1 MPNSFVTNLYPVPVS
16 GADAQRITPT
26 DSVEAVFADFDPNC
40 KFITFDVQAN
50 DVFMT
55 IDGSAPA
62 TDNGHKLYA
71 GRSYSIARQ
80 TADFAR
86 FIADSGT
93 AVIYASQL
101 TS

>member
-1 MPNSFVTNLYPVPVS
+1 MPNSFITNLYPVPVT
-16 GADAQRITPT
+16 GASAQRITPT
-26 DSVEAVFADFDPNC
+26 DSVEATFTAFDPNT

-55 IDGSAPA
+55 IDGSPPA

-86 FIADSGT
+86 FIADTGT

>member
-1 MPNSFVTNLYPVPVS
+1 MPNSFITNLYPVPVT
-16 GADAQRITPT
+16 GASAQRLEPT
-26 DSVEAVFADFDPNC
+26 SLVEATFSTFDANT

-55 IDGSAPA
+55 IDGSPPA
-62 TDNGHKLYA
+62 TNNGHKLYA

-86 FIADSGT
+86 FIGDGS